1 MVAQKPLK
9 TNEKIFLVDHAMS
22 FRYPDLRKALKEN
35 PKMIS
40 RLLYILKFWDN
51 KKQLGYG
58 PGKAKKHPLAVEYEY
73 MDIEDPL
80 KYEVKPETLTLSFYG
95 NQIKD
100 LSLVEHLCEKSHQI
114 KVLWL
119 NENPISENPAVWDL
133 IEKKYTN
140 VEIFNSK
147 FTKNAGLWALNY
159 LISDCDLNKMQETIA
174 PEKVRFINLSD
185 RNIFNMAN
193 PDIFKLFSKLKKVDL
208 RGHSLDTLES
218 TNKLFYILGLLPKL
232 KEVLV
237 DDSVAEVLWSLY
249 DLHKLE
255 EVSKSLRIVNG
266 FWFSYGRP
274 MYK

>member
-1 MVAQKPLK
+1 
-9 TNEKIFLVDHAMS
+9 MS

-58 PGKAKKHPLAVEYEY
+58 PGKDKKHPLAVEYEY

-80 KYEVKPETLTLSFYG
+80 KYDVKSETLTLSFYG

-100 LSLVEHLCEKSHQI
+100 LSLIEHLCEKSHQI

-119 NENPISENPAVWDL
+119 NENPVSENPAVWDL

-140 VEIFNSK
+140 IEIFNSK

-159 LISDCDLNKMQETIA
+159 VVSGCDLNKMLETMV
-174 PEKVRFINLSD
+174 PEKVSFINLSD

-193 PDIFKLFSKLKKVDL
+193 PDIFKLFSKVKKVDL
-208 RGHSLDTLES
+208 RGHSVDSLEN
-218 TNKLFYILGLLPKL
+218 TNKLFYILRLLPKL

-237 DDSVAEVLWSLY
+237 DESVAEVLWSLY

-266 FWFSYGRP
+266 FWLSYGRP
-274 MYK
+274 M